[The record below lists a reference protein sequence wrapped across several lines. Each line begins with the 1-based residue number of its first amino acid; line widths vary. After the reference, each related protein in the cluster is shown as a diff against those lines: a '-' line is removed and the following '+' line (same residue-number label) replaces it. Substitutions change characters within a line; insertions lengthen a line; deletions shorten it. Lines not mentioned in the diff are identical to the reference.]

1 MYYPRKMVVP
11 PQALSQFRVKEMAVT
26 SPVSRGSTARSWT
39 IQPPIGGGA
48 SQLLGA
54 LADVIL
60 KVDLIS
66 RPGAR
71 RR

>member
-1 MYYPRKMVVP
+1 MVVP
-11 PQALSQFRVKEMAVT
+11 PQALSQFRVEGDGRHKPGE
-26 SPVSRGSTARSWT
+26 SRIDRKIVDHPA
-39 IQPPIGGGA
+39 PIGGGA